1 MGVFEDIK
9 NRLAQAYGG
18 TEKPKNEETAAD
30 QSSDE
35 QKLAGYIKSK
45 VEESRTSSNRIA
57 HEGIWMTN
65 IAYALGFD
73 SVYYDSTTKQFK
85 PLNTAQSY
93 VPRTRARSNQ
103 ILPAMQ
109 NRLARLCKQPPKFDV
124 RPEDKT
130 ETSKEAARLGIEIIS
145 MYWDKNQL
153 NKKRIEL
160 GMWLQQCGVAY
171 LKVYWDDQ
179 AGEELVN
186 PVTQEFEGYEG
197 DIRIDVVNPFEVYVD
212 PLAKNM
218 DEVTWLVQAKPRKLE
233 YFKTHYP
240 EKGMMVQAEE
250 AWLLSTQYELRI
262 NTLNAAGPTASNISM
277 QMKDAAIELNYYEKP
292 SRKHRKGRHVIVA
305 NGVILK
311 DDELPVGEIPIAKFD
326 DILIGGKFFSE
337 SCVTHARPLQDQ
349 YNRVLARRDQ
359 WVKRLL
365 AGKYIAA
372 KGHGLTNE
380 ALNDQIG
387 EVVEYDPVA
396 GAREPHAMDMPV
408 IPSYVYEET
417 RQLKSEIFEIFGL
430 SEVARGQLPSAGIPA
445 VGMQLLL
452 EQDETRI
459 GIETEQHEHA
469 FAQIGHLVLK
479 YCDKFVKTP
488 RKLKTKGKNLQYQV
502 QGFTGESLKGHTDV
516 IVIRGSTVPN
526 SKSLRRQDIMN
537 AYDKGLL
544 GDPRDPKVR
553 EQVLGSLEFGDVG
566 ELWTDSVI
574 DETQINRTIAE
585 IEQGIVPEVNQLD
598 NHMLHIVKKN
608 RYRKSEK
615 FLELDPLR
623 QQILL
628 DDIET
633 HLDAAARIA
642 NPNINSMERQA
653 EQLNAMTPE
662 EGAMTNPEV
671 AAGAMAEGQPALV
684 N

>member
-1 MGVFEDIK
+1 MGVFDDIRA
-9 NRLAQAYGG
+9 RLSQAYGNN
-18 TEKPKNEETAAD
+18 EKPRAQEDAAD

-35 QKLAGYIKSK
+35 QKLAGWIKSK

-73 SVYYDSTTKQFK
+73 SVYYDSTTRQFK

-93 VPRTRARSNQ
+93 VPRTRVRSNQ

-130 ETSKEAARLGIEIIS
+130 EQSKEAARLGIEVIG

-171 LKVYWDDQ
+171 LKVFWDDQ
-179 AGEELVN
+179 AGEQLID
-186 PVTQEFEGYEG
+186 PMTGEFLGYEG
-197 DIRIDVVNPFEVYVD
+197 DIKIDVVNPFEVYVD

-233 YFKTHYP
+233 YFRTHYP
-240 EKGMMVQAEE
+240 EKGFMVQAEE

-277 QMKDAAIELNYYEKP
+277 QMQNAAIELNYYEKP
-292 SRKHRKGRHVIVA
+292 SRKHRNGRHVIVA

-311 DDELPVGEIPIAKFD
+311 DTELPVGEIPIAKFD

-372 KGHGLTNE
+372 KGHGLHME
-380 ALNDQIG
+380 ALSDATG
-387 EVVEYDPVA
+387 EVVEYDPVP
-396 GAREPHAMDMPV
+396 GATEPHAMDIPV
-408 IPSYVYEET
+408 IPNYVYEET
-417 RQLKSEIFEIFGL
+417 KQLKSEIFEIFGL
-430 SEVARGQLPSAGIPA
+430 SEVSRGQLPSAGIPA

-488 RKLKTKGKNLQYQV
+488 RKLKTKSKNLEYHIQD
-502 QGFTGESLKGHTDV
+502 FTGENLRGHTDV

-553 EQVLGSLEFGDVG
+553 EQTLASLEFGDVG

-585 IEQGIVPEVNQLD
+585 IEEGIVPEVNELD
-598 NHMLHIVKKN
+598 NHIMHILKKN

-615 FLELDPLR
+615 FLELDEMR
-623 QQILL
+623 KQILL
-628 DDIET
+628 ADIEA
-633 HLDAAARIA
+633 HIDAASKIA
-642 NPNINSMERQA
+642 NPQINSLERQA
-653 EQLNAMTPE
+653 QELNAMSPE

-671 AAGAMAEGQPALV
+671 AAETMAQEQGALIH
-684 N
+684 